1 MSRNRK
7 PLTLGEKLRVIEEA
21 EKRTG
26 STKASIARDLN
37 IPESSLKTILAKK
50 DSILLNASKFGL
62 NRKAAKDGKY
72 AAMEKALMLAGV
84 EVCRPGHQKLQNF
97 TKFPKSGGEFHQ
109 MATLLPALVIGKF
122 EKPRCFKNLKR
133 LPCQYTFNRKAWMTA
148 AKFAAYLQQLDSRMG
163 AKDRKILLLLDNA
176 PCHPTDTSHLRNV
189 KVAFLPPNCTSQL
202 QPLDAGVIK
211 CMKQKYRKF
220 LVQRRLAGMERKQMA
235 TKLSVLDAMHYIAS
249 AWDAVTQ
256 ETIANF
262 FRHCGFT
269 RSGGCFS
276 EAAVLDDDEPEFGH
290 LELPGSFADY
300 VGADDDVAVCSA
312 VSLDDII
319 ETVRPDSAETSDEEE
334 MDDTAEASASVPT
347 YTDVLDYVDNIR
359 RSATC
364 CKMSQLSKGN

>member
-72 AAMEKALMLAGV
+72 AAMEKAL
-84 EVCRPGHQKLQNF
+84 
-97 TKFPKSGGEFHQ
+97 
-109 MATLLPALVIGKF
+109 
-122 EKPRCFKNLKR
+122 
-133 LPCQYTFNRKAWMTA
+133 
-148 AKFAAYLQQLDSRMG
+148 
-163 AKDRKILLLLDNA
+163 
-176 PCHPTDTSHLRNV
+176 
-189 KVAFLPPNCTSQL
+189 
-202 QPLDAGVIK
+202 
-211 CMKQKYRKF
+211 
-220 LVQRRLAGMERKQMA
+220 
-235 TKLSVLDAMHYIAS
+235 
-249 AWDAVTQ
+249 
-256 ETIANF
+256 
-262 FRHCGFT
+262 
-269 RSGGCFS
+269 
-276 EAAVLDDDEPEFGH
+276 
-290 LELPGSFADY
+290 LPGSFADY

-359 RSATC
+359 RFACAYDEVGDLLQDVAALERKLMRRGWANSQKKLQIFLRGCDSSA
-364 CKMSQLSKGN
+364 